1 MFCDFWDFQYIAE
14 VKIDDIVYES
24 IVNNQPTE
32 YRNFSMYRG
41 GPSFQ
46 PFDGLLKNFKTNL
59 AFLDQVQGNK
69 VNQEQM
75 MLWEDDP
82 PANQA
87 EIYAHIW

>member
-1 MFCDFWDFQYIAE
+1 M
-14 VKIDDIVYES
+14 KIDDIVYES

-82 PANQA
+82 QANQA

>member
-46 PFDGLLKNFKTNL
+46 PFDGLLKKFKTNM
-59 AFLDQVQGNK
+59 AFLDQTPGNK
-69 VNQEQM
+69 VNQENM
-75 MLWEDDP
+75 MLRSP
-82 PANQA
+82 S
-87 EIYAHIW
+87 

>member
-1 MFCDFWDFQYIAE
+1 
-14 VKIDDIVYES
+14 
-24 IVNNQPTE
+24 
-32 YRNFSMYRG
+32 MYRG

-75 MLWEDDP
+75 ML
-82 PANQA
+82 
-87 EIYAHIW
+87 